1 MRTPAAPDS
10 ARSSRIQVLVVED
23 DDTIGRHLETGLRG
37 NGYAPAWSRTGAG
50 ALAEAARSPYDVL
63 LLDLGLPDMDGLDV
77 ARTLRARFPDLLIVI
92 LTARTDDIDVI
103 AGLDAGADDYL
114 VKPFSL
120 TVLLARLRAH
130 LRRRAVDSPP
140 QEPIRLGDLVIDITA
155 RRCTLQDQ
163 EVELRPKEFE
173 LLAVLARHAGEAV
186 SRETLMA
193 EVWDENWFGSTKTL
207 DVTMAGLRRRLT
219 DAEQRPYGVAQP
231 YRVPR
236 ITTLRGH
243 GYRLEPT

>member
-1 MRTPAAPDS
+1 MRTPAAPAP
-10 ARSSRIQVLVVED
+10 ARYRILVVED
-23 DDTIGRHLETGLRG
+23 DDTIGRHLESGLRG
-37 NGYAPAWSRTGAG
+37 NGYAPAWSRTGAS
-50 ALAEAARSPYDVL
+50 ALTEAAQSPYDVL

-77 ARTLRARFPDLLIVI
+77 ARQLRARFPDLLILI

-130 LRRRAVDSPP
+130 LRRRTIAAPP
-140 QEPIRLGDLVIDITA
+140 QEPIRAGDVVIDVTA
-155 RRCTLQDQ
+155 RRCTLHDQ
-163 EVELRPKEFE
+163 EIELRPKEFE

-219 DAEQRPYGVAQP
+219 DVMVRPNGVSPP
-231 YRVPR
+231 YRIPR

-243 GYRLEPT
+243 GYRLELE